1 MKLSKKTEQEAQDLM
16 KANDY
21 PELIVNKKGEFFT
34 NMGLALMSVENKKVN
49 LTTLK
54 RTVTGI
60 DPDQEGLGV
69 LEAKLKKAETAITK
83 CTNKLKE
90 FEVFSPEGKTQEQI
104 DNNKAAKEKLEKR
117 IEVLEGEVTELSNQL
132 KPE

>member
-1 MKLSKKTEQEAQDLM
+1 MKLSKKIEQEAQDLM

-21 PELIVNKKGEFFT
+21 PELIANKKGEFFT

-49 LTTLK
+49 LTILK
-54 RTVTGI
+54 REKQSVNPEK
-60 DPDQEGLGV
+60 DALKV
-69 LEAKLKKAETAITK
+69 LELKHEKAKTALTK

-90 FEVFSPEGKTQEQI
+90 FEAFLPEGKTQEQI
-104 DNNKAAKEKLEKR
+104 DNNKAAKQKLGKR
-117 IEVLEGEVTELSNQL
+117 ISVLNGEIEELSNQL